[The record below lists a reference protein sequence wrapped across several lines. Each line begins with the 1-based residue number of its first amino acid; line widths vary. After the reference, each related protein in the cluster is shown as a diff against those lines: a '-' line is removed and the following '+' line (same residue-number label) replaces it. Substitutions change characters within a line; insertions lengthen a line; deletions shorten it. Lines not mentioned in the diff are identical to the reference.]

1 VEPRNLETSEQF
13 VMSPGRYVAEVRAE
27 VSRITWPTRR
37 ETLTAT
43 ARVFALALCTAI
55 FFFAT
60 DSVVSQL
67 TQLILQID
75 R

>member
-1 VEPRNLETSEQF
+1 
-13 VMSPGRYVAEVRAE
+13 MSPGRFFSEVRAE
-27 VSRITWPTRR
+27 VARITWPTRK

-43 ARVFALALCTAI
+43 AMVFALALCTAI

-67 TQLILQID
+67 TRLIL
-75 R
+75 RY

>member
-1 VEPRNLETSEQF
+1 
-13 VMSPGRYVAEVRAE
+13 MSPGRMISEVRAE
-27 VSRITWPTRR
+27 VARITWPTRR

-43 ARVFALALCTAI
+43 AMVFALALCTAV

-60 DSVVSQL
+60 DSVVSTL
-67 TQLILQID
+67 TRMILRID

>member
-1 VEPRNLETSEQF
+1 
-13 VMSPGRYVAEVRAE
+13 MSPGRLFSEVRAE
-27 VSRITWPTRR
+27 IARITWPTRK

-43 ARVFALALCTAI
+43 AMVFALALCTAI

-67 TQLILQID
+67 TRMIL
-75 R
+75 RY